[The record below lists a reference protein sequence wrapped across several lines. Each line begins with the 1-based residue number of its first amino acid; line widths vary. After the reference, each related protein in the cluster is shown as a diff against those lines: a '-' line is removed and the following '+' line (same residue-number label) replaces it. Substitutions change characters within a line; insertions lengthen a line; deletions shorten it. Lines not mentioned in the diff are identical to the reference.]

1 MGYLTLNSVRRDRDG
16 VLGRFTFTDRAV
28 GVDPVVDPILTY
40 VFPTRLRYGIS
51 HASREALVTQA
62 SRTSWPFHSPQS
74 VSPCATPSKHN
85 DLLPPTYA
93 SGGPERDTGRC
104 ECSPPFLSDP
114 VSPTKSLKGLGASS
128 HQSPPPTL
136 SSGVPTTSTG
146 SLGSTASRHASVPHV
161 LTPRVLDKVK
171 SYSALGLHTRP
182 RSLT

>member
-1 MGYLTLNSVRRDRDG
+1 MGCVSFSFYRQGCGSGSSSRSHPNLRVPYSPSVRDLSCFERG
-16 VLGRFTFTDRAV
+16 V
-28 GVDPVVDPILTY
+28 
-40 VFPTRLRYGIS
+40 
-51 HASREALVTQA
+51 VTQA
-62 SRTSWPFHSPQS
+62 SRTSWPFLSPQS
-74 VSPCATPSKHN
+74 VSPCATPPKHN
-85 DLLPPTYA
+85 DLFPSTYA

-161 LTPRVLDKVK
+161 LTPRVLDKAK
-171 SYSALGLHTRP
+171 TYSALRLHTRP
-182 RSLT
+182 RSLS